1 MSSEDRSVNDQRKKN
16 KASKTTSPLAAYRAL
31 LAKLDS
37 HAKRLLARYRANI
50 VCSEGCAGCCSL
62 SSVFAVEAHAMVLAA
77 GRMHPKERWALFERA
92 ASLRE
97 RAALKTDPGGEA
109 GRCLFLL
116 DDRCLV
122 YEVRPVICRTHG
134 YPLLVEGRV
143 DYCPKNFTTLRTIE
157 SSFILDLN
165 AVNTALAGINIA
177 FLKENKDPRFS
188 RERMGTRELLAMLG
202 A

>member
-1 MSSEDRSVNDQRKKN
+1 MVEG
-16 KASKTTSPLAAYRAL
+16 AGSPLAAYRAL

-37 HAKRLLARYRANI
+37 HSKRLLARYREHI
-50 VCSEGCAGCCSL
+50 VCSERCAVCCSL
-62 SSVFAVEAHAMVLAA
+62 GSVFAVEAYAMVLAA

-97 RAALKTDPGGEA
+97 RAALKNDPGGEA

-157 SSFILDLN
+157 SSFILDLD
-165 AVNTALAGINIA
+165 AVNAALAGINIA
-177 FLKENKDPRFS
+177 FLKENKDSRFS
-188 RERMGTRELLAMLG
+188 RERMGTRELLALLG